1 MAHFTAELTA
11 PKEHVMAIMSAQ
23 GSQVRLLIADDHTIF
38 AQTLRAYLEKTFR
51 VVGVVADGRALVD
64 EAVRQQPDMVIVEV
78 GMPLLNG
85 FDAARRIKEQA
96 PKIKFVFLT
105 MQVDPNLAA
114 AALELGPIGF
124 VLKHG
129 DESELLKAIDYVLN
143 GKPYLTPK
151 VRAEDWFSTKARA
164 RQFSKEMTQ
173 RQRDIVQ
180 LLAEGR
186 PMKEIAGLLNLSPKT
201 VQFHKQHIM
210 QLFNLRTNTDLV
222 LLALKEGLISLPPES
237 PHMKTG

>member
-1 MAHFTAELTA
+1 MGIV
-11 PKEHVMAIMSAQ
+11 PAQ

-64 EAVRQQPDMVIVEV
+64 EAVRLQPDLVIVDI

-96 PKIKFVFLT
+96 PKIKLVFLT

-114 AALELGPIGF
+114 ALLEFGRIGF

-129 DESELLKAIDYVLN
+129 DESEPLKAIDSGLN
-143 GKPYLTPK
+143 GKPYLTRL
-151 VRAEDWFSTKARA
+151 RAEDYLSAKATA
-164 RQFSKEMTQ
+164 RGFSKEITQ
-173 RQRDIVQ
+173 RQRGLLFEPKDRTIPAHHGIVQ
-180 LLAEGR
+180 
-186 PMKEIAGLLNLSPKT
+186 P
-201 VQFHKQHIM
+201 
-210 QLFNLRTNTDLV
+210 
-222 LLALKEGLISLPPES
+222 
-237 PHMKTG
+237 

>member
-1 MAHFTAELTA
+1 M
-11 PKEHVMAIMSAQ
+11 PAQ

-64 EAVRQQPDMVIVEV
+64 EAVRLQPDLVIVDI

-96 PKIKFVFLT
+96 PKIKLVFLT

-129 DESELLKAIDYVLN
+129 DESELLKAIDYVLR
-143 GKPYLTPK
+143 GESYLTPK
-151 VRAEDWFSTKARA
+151 VRAEDWFSTKAKA

-180 LLAEGR
+180 LLAES
-186 PMKEIAGLLNLSPKT
+186 IAFNSSDSSPC
-201 VQFHKQHIM
+201 
-210 QLFNLRTNTDLV
+210 LRTNPIGPSSSAAAARFGSTCMV
-222 LLALKEGLISLPPES
+222 KKGPTVCHHPYNPERLLQIGP
-237 PHMKTG
+237 